1 MILTLLVIPAYY
13 FGIRGEGFIDLMRQ
27 IDPLLNHSG
36 GKFKEAITAILE
48 GSDQILKLNGNNIGL

>member
-27 IDPLLNHSG
+27 IDLLLNHSG
-36 GKFKEAITAILE
+36 GQHNEGITAILE
-48 GSDQILKLNGNNIGL
+48 GSDKILKLKGNNIGL